1 MLLNLISDGLQR
13 FEPDQIVD
21 ALDGRPVRL
30 EILIEQILVVD
41 QPVGFDDER
50 DAKDFTVIAF
60 QCSVLVSQLLIGF
73 AV

>member
-1 MLLNLISDGLQR
+1 MNPTKSSMLLMV
-13 FEPDQIVD
+13 DQS
-21 ALDGRPVRL
+21 AWKYF
-30 EILIEQILVVD
+30 IEQILVVD

-60 QCSVLVSQLLIGF
+60 QCSALVSQLLIGF